1 MRNVILL
8 DDQKEITN
16 EFASYIREIG
26 LIPYECQTIDE
37 ALEVI
42 DTFIDKDDL
51 KRQRERSEYYQW
63 HLSCAERMALDYKR
77 K

>member
-42 DTFIDKDDL
+42 DTFKDKDGG
-51 KRQRERSEYYQW
+51 SGAFVFGF
-63 HLSCAERMALDYKR
+63 S
-77 K
+77 